1 LENFKI
7 FFLGYL
13 FQRICDLL
21 MSRVFVR
28 IYTHPALP
36 SEANAFCVGDEIGGL
51 TDRLTS
57 IIVQEST
64 TWEKLRSIIEFENRN
79 GMCKKTACNL
89 ELRYIMRNAC
99 NPHGYSNADL
109 LSYEFATVDTGES
122 VSDNKEMASNVIPDL
137 LSPKV
142 ETELVGE
149 ALSGLDLVLVP
160 RTQIRPQDKKLTS
173 EQWPMKSD
181 VV

>member
-1 LENFKI
+1 
-7 FFLGYL
+7 
-13 FQRICDLL
+13 
-21 MSRVFVR
+21 MSCVFIR
-28 IYTHPALP
+28 IYTHPALA

-57 IIVQEST
+57 TIVQEST
-64 TWEKLRSIIEFENRN
+64 TWEKLRSIIEFENHN
-79 GMCKKTACNL
+79 GMYKKTAFNL

-109 LSYEFATVDTGES
+109 LSYEFATVGTGES
-122 VSDNKEMASNVIPDL
+122 ESDYKEMVSDVKPNL
-137 LSPKV
+137 LSLKV
-142 ETELVGE
+142 ETELVGG
-149 ALSGLDLVLVP
+149 ALFGVDLVLVP
-160 RTQIRPQDKKLTS
+160 RSQIRPQDRKLTS